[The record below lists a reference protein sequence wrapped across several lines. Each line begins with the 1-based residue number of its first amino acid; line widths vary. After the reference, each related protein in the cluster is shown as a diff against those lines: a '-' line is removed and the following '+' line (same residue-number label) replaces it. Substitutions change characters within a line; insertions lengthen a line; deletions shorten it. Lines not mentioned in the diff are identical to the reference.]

1 MTTYSL
7 GSDDAELTRLEQQSA
22 RIAEP
27 TRILFRAAG
36 IGPGMRVLD
45 LGTGIGD
52 SAVILAELVGPSGE
66 VVGLDNDPRMV
77 ETARARCDGLANV
90 SFVEGDVTRAP
101 GDGEYDAVVSRLLV
115 LHLADPAAVLRHYLG
130 SVRPGGLVVTLDYDT
145 RAAGAEP
152 AVPLVSEMFGLVAA
166 TLRSAGADPTIGSR
180 LQAIH
185 ADVGLEDIGAL
196 AITQYLPPDSP
207 VGPGLLAG
215 VVRSL
220 ATRMVSLGLVTAD
233 QLDVDTL
240 HDRLAAALREAGAFF
255 VPPTLAA
262 SWGRRPGPVPHE
274 R

>member
-27 TRILFRAAG
+27 TRILLREAG

-52 SAVILAELVGPSGE
+52 SAAVLAELVGPSGS

-77 ETARARCDGLANV
+77 ATARQRCAGLANV
-90 SFVEGDVTRAP
+90 SFVAGDVTGTPAE
-101 GDGEYDAVVSRLLV
+101 GEYDAVVSRLLV
-115 LHLADPAAVLRHYLG
+115 LHLADPTSVLRHYLR
-130 SVRPGGLVVTLDYDT
+130 SVRPGGLMVTLDYDT

-152 AVPLVSEMFGLVAA
+152 AVPLVTQLFDLVAA

-185 ADVGLEDIGAL
+185 AEVGLEDVGAL
-196 AITQYLPPDSP
+196 AITQYLPHDSP
-207 VGPGLLAG
+207 VGPGLLSG
-215 VVRSL
+215 VVGSL
-220 ATRMVSLGLVTAD
+220 APRMVGLGLVSDAE
-233 QLDVDTL
+233 LDLPTL
-240 HDRLAAALREAGAFF
+240 PARIAAALRESGAFF

-262 SWGRRPGPVPHE
+262 SWGRRPA
-274 R
+274 

>member
-1 MTTYSL
+1 MTYSL
-7 GSDDAELTRLEQQSA
+7 GSTDAELDRLEQQSA

-27 TRILFRAAG
+27 TRILLRAAG

-77 ETARARCDGLANV
+77 EMARARCAGVPNL
-90 SFVEGDVTRAP
+90 SFVEGDVTTAP
-101 GDGEYDAVVSRLLV
+101 GAGEYDAVVSRLLV
-115 LHLADPAAVLRHYLG
+115 LHLPDPVGALRHHLP
-130 SVRPGGLVVTLDYDT
+130 SLRPGGLLVTLDYDT

-152 AVPLVSEMFGLVAA
+152 PVPVVDRMFGLVAA

-185 ADVGLEDIGAL
+185 EEVGLADIGAL

-207 VGPGLLAG
+207 VGPALLSG
-215 VVRSL
+215 VARSL
-220 ATRMVSLGLVTAD
+220 ASRMVSLGLVTEAE
-233 QLDVDTL
+233 LDLDTL
-240 HDRLAAALREAGAFF
+240 AARIADGLRERGSFF

-262 SWGRRPGPVPHE
+262 SWGRAR
-274 R
+274 

>member
-1 MTTYSL
+1 MTTYAL

-22 RIAEP
+22 RIADP
-27 TRILFRAAG
+27 TRILLRAAG
-36 IGPGMRVLD
+36 IAPGMRVLD

-52 SAVILAELVGPSGE
+52 SAVILAELVGPSGS

-77 ETARARCDGLANV
+77 ATARARCAGHTNV
-90 SFVEGDVTRAP
+90 SFVDGDVTGAV

-115 LHLADPAAVLRHYLG
+115 LHLADPTSVLRRYLA
-130 SVRPGGLVVTLDYDT
+130 SVRPGGLLVTLDYDT

-152 AVPLVSEMFGLVAA
+152 AVPLVSELFGLVAA
-166 TLRSAGADPTIGSR
+166 ALRSAGADPTIGSR

-185 ADVGLEDIGAL
+185 ADVGLDDIGAL

-207 VGPGLLAG
+207 VGPGLLSG

-220 ATRMVSLGLVTAD
+220 APRMVALGLATEAE
-233 QLDVDTL
+233 LDLGTL
-240 HDRLAAALREAGAFF
+240 PDRISAALQRSGSFF

-262 SWGRRPGPVPHE
+262 SWGRRP
-274 R
+274 

>member
-1 MTTYSL
+1 MTAYSL

-36 IGPGMRVLD
+36 IAPGMRVLD

-52 SAVILAELVGPSGE
+52 SAVILAELVGPSGA

-77 ETARARCDGLANV
+77 ETARARCAGLANV
-90 SFVEGDVTRAP
+90 SFIEGDVTGSP
-101 GDGEYDAVVSRLLV
+101 DVGSYDAVVSRLLV
-115 LHLADPAAVLRHYLG
+115 LHLADPTTVLRHHLP
-130 SVRPGGLVVTLDYDT
+130 SVKPGGLMVTLDYDT

-152 AVPLVSEMFGLVAA
+152 AVPLVSELFGLVAA

-185 ADVGLEDIGAL
+185 ADVGLSDIGAL

-207 VGPGLLAG
+207 VGPGLLSG

-220 ATRMVSLGLVTAD
+220 APRMIALGLVTEAELG
-233 QLDVDTL
+233 LDTMP
-240 HDRLAAALREAGAFF
+240 DRIAAALQESRAFF

-262 SWGRRPGPVPHE
+262 SWGRRG
-274 R
+274 

>member
-1 MTTYSL
+1 MTYSL
-7 GSDDAELTRLEQQSA
+7 GSTDAELDRLEQQSA

-27 TRILFRAAG
+27 TRILLEAAG

-52 SAVILAELVGPSGE
+52 SAVILAELVGPTGA

-77 ETARARCDGLANV
+77 EMARARCVDHANV
-90 SFVEGDVTRAP
+90 TFVEGDATGAP
-101 GDGEYDAVVSRLLV
+101 AEGEYDAVVSRLLV
-115 LHLADPAAVLRHYLG
+115 LHLPDPAGALRHHLP
-130 SVRPGGLVVTLDYDT
+130 SLRPGGLLVTMDYDT

-152 AVPLVSEMFGLVAA
+152 AVPVVSEMFGLVAA

-185 ADVGLEDIGAL
+185 AEIGLSDIGAL
-196 AITQYLPPDSP
+196 AITQYFPPDSP
-207 VGPGLLAG
+207 VGPALLSG

-220 ATRMVSLGLVTAD
+220 APRMVSLGLVSEAE
-233 QLDVDTL
+233 LDLDTL
-240 HDRLAAALREAGAFF
+240 ATRIAAGLQNSGSFF

-262 SWGRRPGPVPHE
+262 SWGQRG
-274 R
+274 

>member
-1 MTTYSL
+1 MATYSL
-7 GSDDAELTRLEQQSA
+7 GSDDAELNRLEQQSA

-27 TRILFRAAG
+27 TRLLLREAG

-52 SAVILAELVGPSGE
+52 SAVILAELVGPSGS

-77 ETARARCDGLANV
+77 ETARERCAGLAQV
-90 SFVEGDVTRAP
+90 SFVVGDVTGTP
-101 GDGEYDAVVSRLLV
+101 PDGSYDAVVSRLLV
-115 LHLADPAAVLRHYLG
+115 LHLADPVAALRPYVD
-130 SVRPGGLVVTLDYDT
+130 SVRPGGLMVTIDYDT

-152 AVPLVSEMFGLVAA
+152 AVPLVSRMFDLVAA

-185 ADVGLEDIGAL
+185 ADLGLSDIGAL

-207 VGPGLLAG
+207 VGPGLLRG
-215 VVRSL
+215 VVGSL
-220 ATRMVSLGLVTAD
+220 APRMIDLGLVTEAE
-233 QLDVDTL
+233 LDLPTL
-240 HDRLAAALREAGAFF
+240 ASRLAAGLQESGSFF

-262 SWGRRPGPVPHE
+262 SWGRRG
-274 R
+274 